1 MPVPVD
7 SQGGPVLG
15 SSSTPTSAG
24 AFSLYDIPTEL
35 NDYLNATSGGKL
47 WFDIGHRKT
56 TETMI
61 GGEDPVAE
69 PGLVGAAGGMEYTP
83 GSANAAEHDVTT
95 SHKHEAY
102 DIYQKPWQV
111 MQQWQAMRYNDPAK
125 FLQLQT
131 ALAALPGIGKVNI
144 NGTFD
149 HNTEAALGNA
159 MLQYVKD
166 SMGAGITPIYKDP
179 KTGKVSGGF
188 AGWLSA
194 ERRDRSGERR
204 CRFQPGQRRSQLAD
218 PGDRPGEHPAGGAA
232 SGAGSAGAERPE
244 GPAPQVRGEV
254 PGELRSPRSRRP
266 AVLSRQPDLGAEAM
280 SFVQKSNPEE
290 YKANQ
295 RMSYLDSLVNLLG
308 GSVTSRPNQQP
319 TPGV

>member
-15 SSSTPTSAG
+15 SSSTPTSTG

-47 WFDIGHRKT
+47 WFDIGRRKT

-95 SHKHEAY
+95 SHKNEAY

-188 AGWLSA
+188 AGWLLLNA
-194 ERRDRSGERR
+194 ETAQANG
-204 CRFQPGQRRSQLAD
+204 
-218 PGDRPGEHPAGGAA
+218 
-232 SGAGSAGAERPE
+232 GAGSSLDNGGRNAQIQVTDPE
-244 GPAPQVRGEV
+244 
-254 PGELRSPRSRRP
+254 SI
-266 AVLSRQPDLGAEAM
+266 RQTALQAAQQALGQSVSKDQLHKFVEKFQAAQIASQSQTGGVVTSPDLSAEAM

>member
-188 AGWLSA
+188 AGWLLLNA
-194 ERRDRSGERR
+194 ETAQANG
-204 CRFQPGQRRSQLAD
+204 
-218 PGDRPGEHPAGGAA
+218 
-232 SGAGSAGAERPE
+232 GAGSSLDNGGRNSQIQVTDPE
-244 GPAPQVRGEV
+244 SIRQAALQAAQEALGQSIPKDQLHKFVEKFQANQIASQSQTGGVV
-254 PGELRSPRSRRP
+254 T
-266 AVLSRQPDLGAEAM
+266 QPDLGAEAM

-308 GSVTSRPNQQP
+308 GSVTSRPNQQT